1 MSKLRLLSIILKTS
15 GMSKVLFSFLGF
27 FLISA
32 IIIWL
37 VDPNVNNFF
46 DAIWFSFA
54 VVTTIGFGDI
64 VVTNLFARIIAII
77 LAVYGILVIAII
89 TGIIVYYISEI
100 LKIKGTKGASEFLHE
115 LYNLDKL
122 SQTELKELSARIRKT
137 HNDR

>member
-1 MSKLRLLSIILKTS
+1 MSKLKLLSIILKTS
-15 GMSKVLFSFLGF
+15 GMSKVLSSFLVF

-37 VDPNVNNFF
+37 VDSNVNSFF
-46 DAIWFSFA
+46 DAIWFCFA

-64 VVTNLFARIIAII
+64 IVTSPLARIIAII

-89 TGIIVYYISEI
+89 TGVIVYYISEI
-100 LKIKGTKGASEFLHE
+100 LKIKGSKGASEFLFD

-122 SQTELKELSARIRKT
+122 SQEELKELSGRIKKT
-137 HNDR
+137 HKDH

>member
-15 GMSKVLFSFLGF
+15 GMSKVLFSFLVF

-32 IIIWL
+32 AIIWL
-37 VDPNVNNFF
+37 VDPNVKSFF

-100 LKIKGTKGASEFLHE
+100 LKIKGTKGTSEFLHD

-122 SQTELKELSARIRKT
+122 SQEELKELSARIKKS
-137 HNDR
+137 HDA